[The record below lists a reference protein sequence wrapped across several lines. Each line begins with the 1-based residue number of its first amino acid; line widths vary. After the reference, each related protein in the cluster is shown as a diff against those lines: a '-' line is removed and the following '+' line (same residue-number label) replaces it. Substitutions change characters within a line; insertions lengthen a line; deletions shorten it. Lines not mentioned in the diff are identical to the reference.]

1 VAQAYAHAA
10 QMLGHEVVLRDLYR
24 GGFDPRLREEE
35 TAVLVEQAVC
45 DDIQAEQSLIS
56 DADVFAFIYPV
67 WFNLPPA
74 MVTGYV
80 QRVFGPGFG
89 YQSVHHRRP
98 LLRGKSLLSFTS
110 SSAPSGW
117 LSNEGQWADLKHIFD
132 NHLAEVCG
140 LTQMGH
146 FHFNNLTA
154 ETSPDLVKAHLS
166 EVGEIFDRLFGPAG
180 AERTGPRDGVS
191 QTLSLRIRW
200 LEPLRSDRHKRRRP
214 WREGVPA
221 KPAERAQYL
230 GAVRTRPARF
240 LFRPA

>member
-1 VAQAYAHAA
+1 MKRTTQRKTSTSGMIADIIERSKDEAIDSLGGGVRCLGRRRLHAEHLSCSVAQAYAHAA
-10 QMLGHEVVLRDLYR
+10 QMLGHEVVRRDLYR

-191 QTLSLRIRW
+191 
-200 LEPLRSDRHKRRRP
+200 
-214 WREGVPA
+214 
-221 KPAERAQYL
+221 
-230 GAVRTRPARF
+230 
-240 LFRPA
+240 